1 MFTGNAL
8 KVVTWLGLLSSIL
21 WLSGIA
27 TLLALLSH
35 ASWLARE
42 DQTSFRT
49 ILVTP
54 RLRRSVPLS
63 LAVISSGVMLGSG
76 SWLERGAW
84 LALTLYF
91 GVLAAQGR
99 WR

>member
-1 MFTGNAL
+1 M
-8 KVVTWLGLLSSIL
+8 VTWLGLLSSAL
-21 WLSGIA
+21 WLSGTS

-42 DQTSFRT
+42 DQMSFRT
-49 ILVTP
+49 MLVTS
-54 RLRRSVPLS
+54 RLRINFALS
-63 LAVISSGVMLGSG
+63 LAFISSGVMLGSD
-76 SWLERGAW
+76 SWLERGTW